1 MHFRA
6 MITKYRTLPEVEP
19 TGQRG
24 CLAVRP
30 AAVVEMGGGHIVSSL
45 GATVRFKCN
54 ISERVLC
61 ISSDLYTG
69 IQTRALNLI
78 AEPVVRRNRRNGDIS
93 GTLLLKRQMGS
104 GITYQLALRCCKP
117 SKCSSTYTSC
127 TYYLRF
133 FAPLN

>member
-1 MHFRA
+1 

-30 AAVVEMGGGHIVSSL
+30 PAVVEMGGGHIVSPL
-45 GATVRFKCN
+45 GATARFKCN

-78 AEPVVRRNRRNGDIS
+78 VATKLENWLFDVTGENS
-93 GTLLLKRQMGS
+93 
-104 GITYQLALRCCKP
+104 
-117 SKCSSTYTSC
+117 SK
-127 TYYLRF
+127 
-133 FAPLN
+133 AKW